1 MEELSMTKEGGSID
15 LSHTVEAGALHVHFD
30 RPLTDD
36 ESGHLKPALSPG
48 IVVTEGGDPPVGADI
63 LISGRPTRAQLAAAP
78 GLRAVVIPW
87 AGLPDEARNLM
98 RDFPGITVHNLH
110 HNAAPVAE
118 LAVALLLAASKFVL
132 RYDRALRANDWRIR
146 YERSTP
152 TVLLEGR
159 TALILGYGAIG
170 RRVAVI
176 CRALGMTTLAT
187 RRNLAAPTADGETEV
202 HPADSLRELL
212 PRAAAVIICLPHTPE
227 TDGLLGAAELA
238 LLPTGAVLVN
248 IGRGPIVDEKALYEA
263 LRDGHLSAAGLDV
276 WYSYPPDAAARAD
289 WPPSACPF
297 HELDNVVMSPH
308 RGGAADE
315 TPRLRMAAL
324 AEMLNAA
331 AGGGEMGNVVDVG
344 VGY

>member
-1 MEELSMTKEGGSID
+1 MIY
-15 LSHTVEAGALHVHFD
+15 VHFTN
-30 RPLTDD
+30 PLSAD
-36 ESGHLKPALSPG
+36 ESSHLRPALSPD
-48 IVVTEGGDPPVGADI
+48 IILSEGPDLLAQTDI
-63 LISGRPTRAQLAAAP
+63 LISGRPTHAQLAAAP
-78 GLRAVVIPW
+78 GLRALIIPW
-87 AGLPDEARNLM
+87 AGLPDEARDLM

-170 RRVAVI
+170 RRVAGI

-202 HPADSLRELL
+202 YPAGSLRELL

-289 WPPSACPF
+289 WPPSAYPF

-331 AGGGEMGNVVDVG
+331 AGGGKMGNVVDVG